1 MTVQYINE
9 SSNLIYNYSDTQVS
23 HEIFL
28 SWWIDFNYF
37 LYSRESNIDIVFLT
51 KWDDIRWNIFVI
63 SYWKWKSS
71 WHITTNI
78 TNSNCHI
85 NILTLSFLQDDNEI
99 MIDGD
104 IQLWKNIKNSQWHLM
119 EKNIILWKKIKIKAT
134 PRLDVYSDNVQAEHG
149 VSIDQIDPESLFYIC
164 TRWISSNIATHL
176 AVSGYI
182 KKILAHYPNLDEVE
196 QSTIEREILS
206 HINLPHD

>member
-1 MTVQYINE
+1 MTVQNIDD
-9 SSNLIYNYSDTQVS
+9 SSNLIYSYCNTQVWQ
-23 HEIFL
+23 ELFL

-37 LYSRESNIDIVFLT
+37 LYSRESGIDMVFHT

-63 SYWKWKSS
+63 LYWKWKSW
-71 WHITTNI
+71 WHIKTNI

-99 MIDGD
+99 MIDWD
-104 IQLWKNIKNSQWHLM
+104 IQLWKNIKNSQGHLM
-119 EKNIILWKKIKIKAT
+119 EKNIILWKKIRIKAT

-149 VSIDQIDPESLFYIC
+149 VSIDQIDPESLFYMG
-164 TRWISSNIATHL
+164 TRWINPSIATHL
-176 AVSGYI
+176 AISGYI
-182 KKILAHYPNLDEVE
+182 KKILAHYPDLDEAECSSIE
-196 QSTIEREILS
+196 QEILS